1 LKNSIK
7 DKNFKNILFAS
18 KSLKIRDLLF
28 YYKKDNRA
36 SISFIVNKS
45 KGSAVLRNKFKRRC
59 RSLFFNFYNHKL
71 KNIQIIVRPTLNL
84 ENNFSWKE
92 LKLTFENFCSKL

>member
-28 YYKKDNRA
+28 YYKKDKNNG
-36 SISFIVNKS
+36 ISFIINKN
-45 KGSAVLRNKFKRRC
+45 KGNAVLRNKFKRRC
-59 RSLFFNFYNHKL
+59 RSLFYNFYNHEL
-71 KNIQIIVRPTLNL
+71 NNLQIIVRPVSNL